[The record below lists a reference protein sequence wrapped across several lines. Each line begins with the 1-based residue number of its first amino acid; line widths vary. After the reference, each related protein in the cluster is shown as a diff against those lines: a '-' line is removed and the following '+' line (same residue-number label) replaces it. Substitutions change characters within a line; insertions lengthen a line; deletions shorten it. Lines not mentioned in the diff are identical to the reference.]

1 MFKSIVLLTCL
12 ISPFAMGSNIKE
24 ELCINFAEGFES
36 YYILR
41 DKGYTHDFINGYV
54 KSGTAQDKT
63 VEQYGV
69 LYQMIKH
76 KPINYTRK
84 ELKSA
89 TNAYCLMSDIYN
101 EESY

>member
-24 ELCINFAEGFES
+24 ELCANFAEGFDS
-36 YYILR
+36 YYVLR

-54 KSGTAQDKT
+54 KSKTQEYKT
-63 VEQYGV
+63 VEQYGI
-69 LYQMIKH
+69 LYEMIKR
-76 KPINYTRK
+76 KPIAYTK
-84 ELKSA
+84 QELKSA
-89 TNAYCLMSDIYN
+89 ANAYCLMSDTYN